1 MEIIE
6 NSIAKISACTA
17 IEITTTRWLKS
28 SATEARNAA
37 RRNGRRFSRGWV
49 SGRRTISQIEAM
61 LENST
66 KAQKMP
72 RQLVAS
78 MITAPIEGASA
89 GNRVNTI
96 ITKDMMRAIS
106 RPE

>member
-1 MEIIE
+1 
-6 NSIAKISACTA
+6 
-17 IEITTTRWLKS
+17 
-28 SATEARNAA
+28 
-37 RRNGRRFSRGWV
+37 
-49 SGRRTISQIEAM
+49 M